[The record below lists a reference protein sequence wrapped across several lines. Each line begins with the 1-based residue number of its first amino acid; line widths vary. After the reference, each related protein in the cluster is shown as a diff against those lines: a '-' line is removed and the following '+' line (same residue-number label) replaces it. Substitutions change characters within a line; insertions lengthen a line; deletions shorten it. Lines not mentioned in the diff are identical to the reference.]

1 MADNMNRWL
10 SRDATELAHRLAH
23 DSDDAADCD
32 VLIVGSGYGGAVA
45 AARLAGCRSE
55 ATGEA
60 ARVWVLERGLEYLPG
75 RFPRRFSELPGHVRF
90 SHQDDR
96 PARGRAEGL
105 LDWRL
110 GDQVHVLL
118 ANGLGGGS
126 LINAGV
132 MAQPDDAVFAQGWP
146 SGITAASMA
155 TWYAQAL
162 AALQPAVVPD
172 PAPAKFG
179 ALQALARARGAEAV
193 RASVTIAFQD
203 RAATADAP
211 ALQACTA
218 CGDCMTGCNQGA
230 KRSLD
235 TSYLAQAWRRGAELF
250 CGVTVTR
257 LEPPVC
263 EGAPWQ
269 VVWQFTDPALRDGA
283 GETWVVRARQLVLAA
298 GTLGSTELLLR
309 SRSERFQLSPR
320 LGTRFSTNGDMLA
333 AVHRQQPGVNA
344 VADQETDP
352 GQRGRNVGPTITG
365 LVQTEQAG
373 QSIVVEEFAVPGALR
388 QVFGEALATF
398 GFANIEPE
406 QPDGFAVS
414 EDLLS
419 SSALYGLMGDD
430 GAAGELV
437 LPAAAAG
444 GQAGTGDGR
453 VRVRWPD
460 PGVGR
465 VPVFD
470 AQIAWLA
477 QALSGE
483 VSAEDPRVVP
493 NPLWKTVLD
502 QLVRPDAAPAA
513 PSGGIVTVHPLG
525 GCPMADEVAAGVVDG
540 FGRVF
545 NAAGPAGAVHHGL
558 AVLDGSI
565 VPRALAINPA
575 LTITALAER
584 AVETLRGT
592 WGLQPPEGRR
602 RALPLRGHRI
612 DQHTPPRHPTAVRL
626 SERMIGPLTVAG
638 LPFWAAL
645 QLDDVELPDLQ
656 RLAAGDDQLW
666 AAESAS
672 LSLWDNA
679 HGGDEFSDWRL
690 QDRRWQFRL
699 TAALGLF
706 QPVDGK
712 EEDARQLDYQFQV
725 LSIDPAPTDGDSA
738 APLAVG
744 ARLRGLKQLGDGLRV
759 DTGAGEGPRVLRG
772 LWRQLTELQLAPDPA
787 NASQRYGIL
796 RVDYDHLAERRS
808 PLLAVQRQ
816 SSAPDQLGDLAGLA
830 LLVLR
835 QALRLGLGA
844 LEPPKDYPDAQ
855 IRHNLS
861 SRWPGSVDGVAP
873 DVLRIGI
880 HGARLSHYAPHTPMA
895 DRRPV
900 LMIHGYGAS
909 GTTFTHPAIPV
920 PLAAHLLRAG
930 RHVWVLDLR
939 SSIAHEA
946 DDPDAPR
953 PGPWPFDEIATED
966 IPDALRCIA
975 QRSDGS
981 QVDVVAH
988 CIGAAM
994 FCVAMLEHPQ
1004 AHQWVG
1010 RAALSQTGPR
1020 MRFSPLNRLRGQLA
1034 AYLQQFMGIDE
1045 LDNRPEYRRRR
1056 MPDGT
1061 VDWVRDEAMVNRM
1074 QLLDALL
1081 ATYPYPD
1088 DDEDAVVAATG
1099 VNFKLVRRRADI
1111 IFGHLMELKNLA
1123 PQTLGCFDALN
1134 GWVKVRSFAQT
1145 IHYVNQGRLTD
1156 RSGNGRVLTHERLR
1170 ERMGFPILLLHGRRN
1185 RVFDWRGSLA
1195 SLRLLQRVRGVT
1207 PGSSTDS
1214 QDGRTT
1220 TWGDDRLKLVR
1231 LNGYGHQDC
1240 LIGQNAGADVF
1251 SHLLAFLDRPEAP
1264 ARLDAA
1270 SHASTPAIDFGVPWL
1285 GPVWS
1290 DLQWTGS
1297 GRRWELRLLAHP
1309 EPRRARTAG
1318 WVLVPVVVL
1327 DGAVTARWELARGIT
1342 PGDDV
1347 PWPPDPQAAAAERA
1361 FATAQSLRDDAT
1373 PAITQRALRL
1383 SLASDVERFLV
1394 VMVYSDLPPEQLFQ
1408 ESGGTVSGNLK
1419 AIAPMGG
1426 PQAFALHLP
1435 DRLQPAALSDNAPT
1449 PWLLPGRPLS
1459 DRHSDELQRW
1469 GESPQPDGNGGWRT
1483 AVVHL
1488 SSSARAAASGSGD
1501 LAPAPLCLA
1510 LASCQYP
1517 PGLLDQDRAQA
1528 SLAALDRRLD
1538 DKDAPHDVPQ
1548 LLLAVGDQVYL
1559 DATAGVFD
1567 AAAHAALPDARARQ
1581 AYALNWRMPAFRAV
1595 ASRLPI
1601 YTLMDD
1607 HEVHDGWQPRPRRP
1621 TSADEAAALRA
1632 HWRYQGSLNPA
1643 PWVPDSPHYS
1653 FRPAGALV
1661 VMLDTRRQRAPRRL
1675 GSAVAGIDL
1684 DGAQIVRP
1692 ASMRKALELLRDAP
1706 PEVAKFF
1713 VSPAPLLPLRQP
1725 RPSHAAERLRADGW
1739 DGYPASMLDVLQ
1751 FVVAHRIQ
1759 RLVFL
1764 SGDAHLSSV
1773 CRLRLDDTLT
1783 VHAVMSSGLYA
1794 PWPFANG
1801 DPGDYLLEGRTALRH
1816 GRRSVS
1822 VAVEAAQWMAADGF
1836 ATVGVSGPPGDPHA
1850 TLSVNLVPGAGG
1862 EPLRYTHGLGQAET
1876 PVPAPGPV

>member
-1 MADNMNRWL
+1 
-10 SRDATELAHRLAH
+10 
-23 DSDDAADCD
+23 
-32 VLIVGSGYGGAVA
+32 
-45 AARLAGCRSE
+45 
-55 ATGEA
+55 
-60 ARVWVLERGLEYLPG
+60 
-75 RFPRRFSELPGHVRF
+75 
-90 SHQDDR
+90 
-96 PARGRAEGL
+96 
-105 LDWRL
+105 
-110 GDQVHVLL
+110 
-118 ANGLGGGS
+118 
-126 LINAGV
+126 
-132 MAQPDDAVFAQGWP
+132 
-146 SGITAASMA
+146 
-155 TWYAQAL
+155 
-162 AALQPAVVPD
+162 
-172 PAPAKFG
+172 
-179 ALQALARARGAEAV
+179 
-193 RASVTIAFQD
+193 
-203 RAATADAP
+203 
-211 ALQACTA
+211 
-218 CGDCMTGCNQGA
+218 MTGCNQGA

-235 TSYLAQAWRRGAELF
+235 TTHLAQAWRRGAELF

-257 LEPPVC
+257 LEPSAC

-283 GETWVVRARQLVLAA
+283 GETWVVRARHVVLAA

-320 LGTRFSTNGDMLA
+320 LGARFSTNGDMLA
-333 AVHRQQPGVNA
+333 AVHRQEPGVNA

-352 GQRGRNVGPTITG
+352 GQHGRNVGPTITG
-365 LVQTEQAG
+365 LVHAEQDG
-373 QSIVVEEFAVPGALR
+373 QAVVVEEFAVPGALR

-398 GFANIEPE
+398 GFANIDPT

-414 EDLLS
+414 ADLLS

-437 LPAAAAG
+437 LPAAEASDSAG
-444 GQAGTGDGR
+444 VGDGR

-477 QALSGE
+477 QALSGNAPDDE
-483 VSAEDPRVVP
+483 PRVVP

-502 QLVRPDAAPAA
+502 QLDRPGQASRA

-525 GCPMADEVAAGVVDG
+525 GCPMADQIANGVVDG

-545 NAAGPAGAVHHGL
+545 DHAGSKGAVHQGL

-584 AVETLRGT
+584 AVETLRDA
-592 WGLQPPEGRR
+592 WGLQPPVGRR
-602 RALPLRGHRI
+602 RALPARGHGI
-612 DQHTPPRHPTAVRL
+612 DQHTPPRRPTAVRL
-626 SERMIGPLTVAG
+626 SERLVGPLTVAAQ
-638 LPFWAAL
+638 PFWAAL
-645 QLDDVELPDLQ
+645 QLDDVELPDLA
-656 RLAAGDDQLW
+656 RLAAGDGKLW
-666 AAESAS
+666 PAASAS
-672 LSLWDNA
+672 LRLWDNA
-679 HGGDEFSDWRL
+679 DGGDEFSDWP
-690 QDRRWQFRL
+690 QEAVRWRFGL
-699 TAALGLF
+699 TAAFGSF
-706 QPVDGK
+706 RPVDGA
-712 EEDARQLDYQFQV
+712 EEDARQLDYQITVKSVEQ
-725 LSIDPAPTDGDSA
+725 APKDAGA
-738 APLAVG
+738 VPPLAVG
-744 ARLRGLKQLGDGLRV
+744 ARLRGLKLLGDGLRI
-759 DTGAGEGPRVLRG
+759 DMGAGGASRPLQG
-772 LWRQLTELQLAPDPA
+772 LWRQLTELQLGPDTTDPA
-787 NASQRYGIL
+787 ERYGML
-796 RVDYDHLAERRS
+796 RLDYDHLAERRS

-835 QALRLGLGA
+835 QTVRLGFGA
-844 LEPPKDYPDAQ
+844 LAAPEDYPDPQ
-855 IRHNLS
+855 IRHNLA
-861 SRWPGSVDGVAP
+861 SRWPGAVDGVAP
-873 DVLRIGI
+873 KVLRIGH
-880 HGARLSHYAPHTPMA
+880 HGARLSHYVPEAPLATS
-895 DRRPV
+895 RPV
-900 LMIHGYGAS
+900 LLIHGYGAS

-920 PLAAHLLRAG
+920 SLAAHLLRTG

-966 IPDALRCIA
+966 IPDALRCISV
-975 QRSDGS
+975 RSDGS

-1034 AYLQQFMGIDE
+1034 AYLQQFMGIEE

-1061 VDWVRDEAMVNRM
+1061 VDWVRDEAMASRM
-1074 QLLDALL
+1074 RLLDALL

-1170 ERMGFPILLLHGRRN
+1170 ERMGFPILLFHGRRN

-1207 PGSSTDS
+1207 PGPGADS

-1220 TWGDDRLKLVR
+1220 TWGDDGLKLVR

-1240 LIGQNAGADVF
+1240 LIGQDAVADVF

-1270 SHASTPAIDFGVPWL
+1270 APARTPAIDFGVPWL

-1290 DLQWTGS
+1290 DLQWTGA
-1297 GRRWELRLLAHP
+1297 GQRWELRLLAHP

-1318 WVLVPVVVL
+1318 WVLVPVVVR
-1327 DGAVTARWELARGIT
+1327 DGAMAAQWGLARGIV

-1347 PWPPDPQAAAAERA
+1347 PWPPEPQAATADRA

-1373 PAITQRALRL
+1373 PGITQRALRL
-1383 SLASDVERFLV
+1383 SLAPDVERFLV
-1394 VMVYSDLPPEQLFQ
+1394 LMVYSDLPPEQIYQ
-1408 ESGGTVSGNLK
+1408 EFGGAESGNLK

-1426 PQAFALHLP
+1426 PQAFALHLS
-1435 DRLQPAALSDNAPT
+1435 DRLQPAALSDNAPP
-1449 PWLLPGRPLS
+1449 PWLLPGRPLRA
-1459 DRHSDELQRW
+1459 RHSDELQRW
-1469 GESPQPDGNGGWRT
+1469 GESQKPDGNGGWRT
-1483 AVVHL
+1483 ALVHL
-1488 SSSARAAASGSGD
+1488 TTGARAAASGSGD
-1501 LAPAPLCLA
+1501 VAPAPLCLA

-1517 PGLLDQDRAQA
+1517 PGLLDEDRAQA
-1528 SLAALDRRLD
+1528 SLAALDRRLG
-1538 DKDAPHDVPQ
+1538 DADPPQ
-1548 LLLAVGDQVYL
+1548 LLLSVGDQVYL

-1621 TSADEAAALRA
+1621 ASADESAALRA

-1675 GSAVAGIDL
+1675 GSMVAGIDL

-1692 ASMRKALELLRDAP
+1692 ASMRQALELLDTAP

-1713 VSPAPLLPLRQP
+1713 VSPAPLLPLRRP

-1739 DGYPASMLDVLQ
+1739 DGYPASMLQVLQ
-1751 FVVAHRIQ
+1751 FVAQHRIQ

-1764 SGDAHLSSV
+1764 SGDAHLSAV
-1773 CRLRLDDTLT
+1773 CRLRLDDKLT

-1801 DPGDYLLEGRTALRH
+1801 DPGDYLLDGRTVLRH
-1816 GRRSVS
+1816 GRRAVG
-1822 VAVEAAQWMAADGF
+1822 VAVEDSRWMVGDGF
-1836 ATVGVSGPPGDPHA
+1836 ATVSVSGPSGDPHA
-1850 TLSVNLVPGAGG
+1850 LLTVDLVPGASGA
-1862 EPLRYTHGLGQAET
+1862 PLRYTHGLGQPGT
-1876 PVPAPGPV
+1876 PIPAPDAV

>member
-1 MADNMNRWL
+1 MAENTGRWL
-10 SRDATELAHRLAH
+10 SRDATELAHRLA
-23 DSDDAADCD
+23 SDTDEAADCD

-45 AARLAGCRSE
+45 AARMAGCALEGTDRP
-55 ATGEA
+55 

-146 SGITAASMA
+146 HGITAASMA
-155 TWYAQAL
+155 PWYDRAL
-162 AALQPAVVPD
+162 ADLQPEVGPGD
-172 PAPAKFG
+172 APPKFA
-179 ALQALARARGAEAV
+179 ALQALAQARSSEAV
-193 RASVTIAFQD
+193 RASVTIAFSDQ
-203 RAATADAP
+203 AARPDVP
-211 ALQACTA
+211 ALRACTA
-218 CGDCMTGCNQGA
+218 CGDCMTGCNVGA

-235 TSYLAQAWRRGAELF
+235 TSHLAQAWRRGAELF

-283 GETWVVRARQLVLAA
+283 TEAWVVRARQVVLAA

-309 SRSERFQLSPR
+309 SRSERFQLSPQ

-333 AVHRQQPGVNA
+333 AVHRQRPGVNA

-352 GQRGRNVGPTITG
+352 GRRGRNVGPTITG
-365 LVQTEQAG
+365 LVRTEHDG
-373 QSIVVEEFAVPGALR
+373 LPIVVEEFAVPGALR

-398 GFANIEPE
+398 GFSNINAG
-406 QPDGFAVS
+406 QADGFAVS
-414 EDLLS
+414 ADLLS
-419 SSALYGLMGDD
+419 SSSLYGLMGDD
-430 GAAGELV
+430 GAAGQLV
-437 LPAAAAG
+437 LPAAVAG
-444 GQAGTGDGR
+444 DPAGTGDGR
-453 VRVRWPD
+453 LRVRWPD
-460 PGVGR
+460 PGAGR

-477 QALSGE
+477 QALSGKVPVE
-483 VSAEDPRVVP
+483 EPRIVP

-502 QLVRPDAAPAA
+502 RVVWPGSAPAA
-513 PSGGIVTVHPLG
+513 TSGGIVTVHPLG

-545 NAAGPAGAVHHGL
+545 DASGPAGAVHPGL

-584 AVETLRGT
+584 AVEALRDA
-592 WGLQPPEGRR
+592 WGLRPPAGRR
-602 RALPLRGHRI
+602 RTLPPRGHWV

-626 SERMIGPLTVAG
+626 SERMVGPLTIAG
-638 LPFWAAL
+638 QPFWAAL
-645 QLDDVELPDLQ
+645 QLDDVELPDLD
-656 RLAAGDDQLW
+656 RLAAGDDRRW
-666 AAESAS
+666 PAASAS

-679 HGGDEFSDWRL
+679 HGGDEFSDWRPR
-690 QDRRWQFRL
+690 DRRWQFRL
-699 TAALGLF
+699 AATIGLF
-706 QPVDGK
+706 LPVEGQ
-712 EEDARQLDYQFQV
+712 EEDSRQLDYQFQV
-725 LSIDPAPTDGDSA
+725 LSVGPAPAEGEA
-738 APLAVG
+738 APPMQVG
-744 ARLRGLKQLGDGLRV
+744 ARLRGLKWLGDGLRV
-759 DTGAGEGPRVLRG
+759 DAGAGGGTRALRG
-772 LWRQLTELQLAPDPA
+772 LWRQLTELQLGPGPA
-787 NASQRYGIL
+787 EAGPRYGML
-796 RVDYDHLAERRS
+796 RVDYDHLAEHRS

-835 QALRLGLGA
+835 QALKMGITA
-844 LEPPKDYPDAQ
+844 LEPPKDYGDAQ
-855 IRHNLS
+855 IRHNLA
-861 SRWPGSVDGVAP
+861 SRWPGTVDGVAP
-873 DVLRIGI
+873 DVLRIGA
-880 HGARLSHYAPHTPMA
+880 HGARLSHYAPHTPAA

-900 LMIHGYGAS
+900 LMVHGYGAS

-966 IPDALRCIA
+966 IPDALRCVTA
-975 QRSDGS
+975 RSNGS

-994 FCVAMLEHPQ
+994 FSVAMLTHPQ
-1004 AHQWVG
+1004 AHRWVG

-1034 AYLQQFMGIDE
+1034 AYLQQFMGLEE

-1056 MPDGT
+1056 LPDGT
-1061 VDWVRDEAMVNRM
+1061 VGWVRDEATASRLRM
-1074 QLLDALL
+1074 LDALL
-1081 ATYPYPD
+1081 ASYPYPD
-1088 DDEDAVVAATG
+1088 DDEDTLVEASK

-1170 ERMGFPILLLHGRRN
+1170 ERMGFPILLFHGRRN

-1195 SLRLLQRVRGVT
+1195 SLRLLQQVRGIT
-1207 PGSSTDS
+1207 PDQGSDV
-1214 QDGRTT
+1214 DGGQATV
-1220 TWGDDRLKLVR
+1220 WGDDALRLVR
-1231 LNGYGHQDC
+1231 LNGYGHQDS
-1240 LIGQNAGADVF
+1240 LVGQNAAHDVF
-1251 SHLLAFLDRPEAP
+1251 RHVQAFLDGPAASARPDAAAP
-1264 ARLDAA
+1264 DRLD
-1270 SHASTPAIDFGVPWL
+1270 AIDFGAPWL

-1290 DLQWTGS
+1290 DLQHTGAEQ
-1297 GRRWELRLLAHP
+1297 RWELRLLAHP
-1309 EPRRARTAG
+1309 APQRARTAG
-1318 WVLVPVVVL
+1318 WVLVPVVIQ
-1327 DGAVTARWELARGIT
+1327 DGANSVQWAQARCIF

-1347 PWPPDPQAAAAERA
+1347 PWPPDPQADQ
-1361 FATAQSLRDDAT
+1361 ATMAPPSLRDDLTALM
-1373 PAITQRALRL
+1373 TQRALRL
-1383 SLASDVERFLV
+1383 SLAHGIDRFLV
-1394 VMVYSDLPPEQLFQ
+1394 LIAYSDVPPEQLLQ
-1408 ESGGTVSGNLK
+1408 
-1419 AIAPMGG
+1419 APTDTLPGLMEELAPGGG
-1426 PQAFALHLP
+1426 PQLFAAHLSAVERP
-1435 DRLQPAALSDNAPT
+1435 WLAAASAEP
-1449 PWLLPGRPLS
+1449 PWLLPGRSLKAQY
-1459 DRHSDELQRW
+1459 RIQLEEWGTRW
-1469 GESPQPDGNGGWRT
+1469 LEDAGNGRT

-1488 SSSARAAASGSGD
+1488 SEGARAAATGP
-1501 LAPAPLCLA
+1501 AQQTPAPLCLA

-1517 PGLLDQDRAQA
+1517 PGLLDEDRAQA
-1528 SLAALDRRLD
+1528 SLAALDRRLG
-1538 DKDAPHDVPQ
+1538 DADPPQ
-1548 LLLAVGDQVYL
+1548 LLLSVGDQVYL

-1595 ASRLPI
+1595 ASRLPV

-1621 TSADEAAALRA
+1621 ASADESAALRA

-1675 GSAVAGIDL
+1675 GSMVAGIDL

-1692 ASMRKALELLRDAP
+1692 ASMRQALELLDTAP

-1713 VSPAPLLPLRQP
+1713 VSPAPLLPLRRP

-1739 DGYPASMLDVLQ
+1739 DGYPASMLQVLQ
-1751 FVVAHRIQ
+1751 FVAQHRIQ

-1764 SGDAHLSSV
+1764 SGDAHLSAV

-1801 DPGDYLLEGRTALRH
+1801 DPGDYLLDGRTVLRH
-1816 GRRSVS
+1816 GRRAVG
-1822 VAVEAAQWMAADGF
+1822 VAVEDSRWMVGDGF
-1836 ATVGVSGPPGDPHA
+1836 ATVSVSGPSGDPHA
-1850 TLSVNLVPGAGG
+1850 LLTVDLVPGASGA
-1862 EPLRYTHGLGQAET
+1862 PLRYTHGLGQPGT
-1876 PVPAPGPV
+1876 PIPAPDAV